1 MTVLLGSAN
10 GLTTAGSGGTRY
22 TQDTAGIAGT
32 AEIDDD
38 FGDAVTT
45 AFVQSKTQAS
55 LVIGSPGEDVG
66 KLVDAGSVTQL
77 SISNAGPKPAGS
89 RTFTADTPGVQG
101 QAGRNEKFGGSTR
114 RWG

>member
-1 MTVLLGSAN
+1 M
-10 GLTTAGSGGTRY
+10 
-22 TQDTAGIAGT
+22 
-32 AEIDDD
+32 
-38 FGDAVTT
+38 TT

-77 SISNAGPKPAGS
+77 SISNAGPKPS
-89 RTFTADTPGVQG
+89 RQPNLHRRHPGVQG